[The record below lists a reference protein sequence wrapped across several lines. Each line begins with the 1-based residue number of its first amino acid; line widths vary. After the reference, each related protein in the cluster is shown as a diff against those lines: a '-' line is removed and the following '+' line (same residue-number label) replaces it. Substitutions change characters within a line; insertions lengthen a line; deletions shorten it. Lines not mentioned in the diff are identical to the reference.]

1 MENKQKLLFANILR
15 AFARFG
21 LLVIG
26 LLLFGFA
33 LISGS
38 EELGGGFM
46 GIVKNSPNALPW
58 LVILV
63 LVFIAWKWEF
73 VGGVLITTVGL
84 LLFIFFNLMG
94 PNFFLVTAI
103 FTGTIVLFGTFFIL
117 SWYLR
122 KSKP

>member
-1 MENKQKLLFANILR
+1 MENKKNLLLANVLR

-21 LLVIG
+21 LLTIG

-38 EELGGGFM
+38 AELGGGFM
-46 GIVKNSPNALPW
+46 GVVKNSPNALPW
-58 LVILV
+58 LIILV

-73 VGGVLITTVGL
+73 VGGVLITSIGL
-84 LLFIFFNLMG
+84 LLFIFLNLMG

-103 FTGTIVLFGTFFIL
+103 FTGLIVILGSFFIL

-122 KSKP
+122 RL